1 MTDSGILYCVVFK
14 DPPNRDP
21 VFSWVTQGSQ
31 GLLSDPGRSFVTGVA
46 SLSGAAAE
54 YVRKSPEL
62 SRGKSHASVA
72 VPLCGYGALDQSLTQ
87 SFWAHEKLSVLK

>member
-72 VPLCGYGALDQSLTQ
+72 VPHVVMGLWINHSLKV
-87 SFWAHEKLSVLK
+87 SGPMRNEVS